1 MYSCSANEFKMINL
15 HLLSKVS
22 GFDADFR
29 NEILNMI
36 AARYT
41 RVGQQTRGMMQQGRF
56 MACYL
61 FLEQYVADI
70 QPYTDDA
77 FTARL
82 NGLLRAFK
90 VTPEPSE
97 KVAIAEQFLGLI
109 QTGLN
114 TTRAAISG
122 SDLFTKSA

>member
-1 MYSCSANEFKMINL
+1 MINL

-41 RVGQQTRGMMQQGRF
+41 RVDQQTRGMMQQGRY

-70 QPYTDDA
+70 QPYTTEEFA
-77 FTARL
+77 TKL
-82 NGLLRAFK
+82 NLVLRKFK
-90 VTPEPSE
+90 TSQDQED
-97 KVAIAEQFLGLI
+97 KIALVEQFLSMI
-109 QTGLN
+109 QHGLN
-114 TTRAAISG
+114 STRSAISG
-122 SDLFTKSA
+122 AELITKSA

>member
-22 GFDADFR
+22 GFDAEFR

-36 AARYT
+36 STRYAR
-41 RVGQQTRGMMQQGRF
+41 VDQQTRGMMQQGRY

-70 QPYTDDA
+70 QPYTTEEFA
-77 FTARL
+77 TKL
-82 NGLLRAFK
+82 NVVLRKFK
-90 VTPEPSE
+90 TSHDQEDKITLV
-97 KVAIAEQFLGLI
+97 EQFLSMI
-109 QTGLN
+109 QHGLN
-114 TTRAAISG
+114 STRSAISG
-122 SDLFTKSA
+122 AD